1 MITRREA
8 ALRLDIPLEM
18 AQRHEIPTRQSEAEF
33 ERFLADPPAWL
44 VQSRAN
50 RTGKRPVW
58 VQLTCD
64 ICGFTEAARPK
75 KWWPTFTYLSCEEH
89 GADELPALAA
99 GHTRGEFDGIGSRF
113 IGIVDHNT
121 AEPTTDASTTDASTT
136 DASTTDAS
144 TADAAA
150 AGDAA
155 GIVGDDANGR
165 TETL

>member
-18 AQRHEIPTRQSEAEF
+18 AQRHEIPSRQSEAEF
-33 ERFLADPPAWL
+33 ERFVADPPAWL

-75 KWWPTFTYLSCEEH
+75 KWWPEFTYLSCEEH
-89 GADELPALAA
+89 GADELPAPAA
-99 GHTRGEFDGIGSRF
+99 GHTRGEFDGIGSRL

-121 AEPTTDASTTDASTT
+121 ADD
-136 DASTTDAS
+136 
-144 TADAAA
+144 A

-155 GIVGDDANGR
+155 EDTADESGSDAPVANSGTGDVADGR
-165 TETL
+165 TEAL